1 MSIPVD
7 LDALRDELSTHERP
21 AYLAT
26 TGREG
31 PPHLVSTYLRWV
43 DGAFEAECGRTSAT
57 NLADRPTASLV
68 VPPNEV
74 GGYSLIIDARAD
86 AIAPEGRTA
95 RLVPVKAVLHRP
107 AAVPGAGADGC
118 GHDCKP
124 VG

>member
-7 LDALRDELSTHERP
+7 LDALRDELAAHERP

-26 TGREG
+26 TGDDG
-31 PPHLVSTYLRWV
+31 PPHLVSTYLTWSS
-43 DGAFEAECGRTSAT
+43 GAFEAECGRTSAM
-57 NLADRPTASLV
+57 NLASHPTASLV

-86 AIAPEGRTA
+86 RVDLEARTA

-107 AAVPGAGADGC
+107 ATAPGAGADGC

-124 VG
+124 VD